1 MVKVLHLANSDGGG
15 AGRATY
21 RSHQAL
27 RRLSVDSQLLVQY
40 KVNDDSSVKTNEG
53 IIGKAISKL
62 KVKEQLDALPVKRY
76 PQRDRTD
83 FSAQW
88 IMDGIIPKVEAFD
101 PDIINLHWI
110 CKGFLK
116 IETLAQFKQPV
127 VWTLDDMWAFT
138 GGCNYTQT
146 CDRYIDSC
154 GECLLLHS
162 KQQNDLSH
170 WVWKRKAQAWKNLDL
185 TIVTPSTWLADCARL
200 SSLFK
205 DRRIEVIPYGLDTQ
219 IYKPID
225 RQVARQLLNLPQD
238 KQLVLFGALYPNSDC
253 RKGFHLLQPAL
264 QRLSQSSW
272 KDQIELVIFGA
283 SRPDNPVD
291 VGFKSHYLGRLHD
304 DISLV
309 TAYAA
314 ADVMIVPSLQE
325 AFGQTA
331 SESLACGTPVVAF
344 SDTGLKDIVEHEKTG
359 YLAQAYEIEDL
370 ATGISWVLENEERR
384 QKLRGYCREK
394 AEQEF
399 TLEQVGHNYLHLF
412 EDILQSHHK
421 E

>member
-1 MVKVLHLANSDGGG
+1 
-15 AGRATY
+15 
-21 RSHQAL
+21 
-27 RRLSVDSQLLVQY
+27 
-40 KVNDDSSVKTNEG
+40 
-53 IIGKAISKL
+53 
-62 KVKEQLDALPVKRY
+62 
-76 PQRDRTD
+76 
-83 FSAQW
+83 
-88 IMDGIIPKVEAFD
+88 
-101 PDIINLHWI
+101 
-110 CKGFLK
+110 
-116 IETLAQFKQPV
+116 
-127 VWTLDDMWAFT
+127 MWAFT

-146 CDRYIDSC
+146 CDRYKDSC
-154 GECLLLHS
+154 GECLFLHS
-162 KQQNDLSH
+162 KQQDDLSH

-205 DRRIEVIPYGLDTQ
+205 ERRIEVIPYGLDTQ

-225 RQVARQLLNLPQD
+225 QKVARQLLNLPQD
-238 KQLVLFGALYPNSDC
+238 KQLVLFGALYPNSDR

-309 TAYAA
+309 TAYSA

-344 SDTGLKDIVEHEKTG
+344 SDTGLKDIVEHQKTG

-370 ATGISWVLENEERR
+370 ATGISWVLENQERHK
-384 QKLRGYCREK
+384 KLRGYCREK
-394 AEQEF
+394 AEREF